1 MKNIIDGDSPT
12 AAFKRLLSVDS
23 SLSNHD
29 LAWMFVK
36 EFPKVGPNAN
46 NFIWYWKGPARAD
59 GCFDD
64 AIVDM
69 ELGKLL
75 RAAGYL

>member
-1 MKNIIDGDSPT
+1 
-12 AAFKRLLSVDS
+12 
-23 SLSNHD
+23 
-29 LAWMFVK
+29 MFVK